1 MLRVFFWINVFMGA
15 VTAMP
20 AFAAAPGEWTL
31 PAAAERVWELTPRA
45 QIANA
50 ERELRQA
57 QAGAARAWPDP
68 RVSARADNA
77 LGQED
82 GRGGYAV
89 RELEFAQALPLRRG
103 PQQARA
109 DAALAGAES
118 GARSTRLQ
126 MERET
131 AQRYHA
137 LQLRA
142 AQYELAQRRVQ
153 AADASMRPRGK
164 LVRYLPQAERLRLQI
179 VHELAQQ
186 AVASAEGEWAEA
198 VAQFRALLQ
207 LPDDAAPRV
216 MTLAAPPAPPAL
228 TQIAER
234 LPQHPALQQTQ
245 YALAAA
251 RAGIDVAR
259 AQRWAQV
266 ELSVIG
272 AREYIAGERRDVT
285 GVGVGMSLPLWRAS
299 QWPIAAAQADLTRA
313 QAEHAALARELN
325 AQLKQAHVHLQHLRE
340 QAEHYRARVLTA
352 AERVVQLV
360 RRDFN
365 AGNANVL
372 TLVDA
377 ENTYYESH
385 SRYLEL
391 LHDAWNEWALLR
403 AAAGLALT
411 QADTIGGGAQ

>member
-1 MLRVFFWINVFMGA
+1 MLRIIFA
-15 VTAMP
+15 VGVLAI
-20 AFAAAPGEWTL
+20 AAAVPAAADVSAEWTL
-31 PAAAERVWELTPRA
+31 PAAAQRVWELAPRA
-45 QIANA
+45 QTAQA

-57 QAGAARAWPDP
+57 QAGEARAWPDP
-68 RVSARADNA
+68 RLRIRADNA

-82 GRGGYAV
+82 GRGGYALT
-89 RELEFAQALPLRRG
+89 ELEFAQPLPLRRG
-103 PQQARA
+103 PQRSRA
-109 DAALAGAES
+109 QAALAGAEAGMQS
-118 GARSTRLQ
+118 ARLQ

-142 AQYELAQRRVQ
+142 AQYELAQRRAQ

-179 VHELAQQ
+179 VQELAQQ

-198 VAQFRALLQ
+198 AAQFRALLQ
-207 LPDDAAPRV
+207 LPDGAVPRV
-216 MTLAAPPAPPAL
+216 ATLAAPPAPPPL

-245 YALAAA
+245 HGLAAA
-251 RAGIDVAR
+251 RAGVEAAR

-272 AREYIAGERRDVT
+272 ARDYIAGERRDVN

-299 QWPIAAAQADLTRA
+299 QWPIAAAQADITRT
-313 QAEHAALARELN
+313 QAEHAGLARELN

-340 QAEHYRARVLTA
+340 QAEHYRTRVLTA

-411 QADTIGGGAQ
+411 DTAGGGGAQ